1 MDEKNKIK
9 LTKENLVNKMELN
22 LLKNYPKSK
31 RDLDVRAK
39 KKDNK
44 IISTARKFGKE
55 FFDGDRDY
63 GYGGFSYNPK
73 YWQPVIPDFKKQYNL
88 SSESKVLDVGCAKG
102 FMMHDFLEIIPG
114 IEINGIDVSEYAIK
128 NCMTSVKGFAEV
140 ANANKLPFKDKSF
153 DLVIS
158 INTIHNLDLNEC
170 INSIKEIQRV
180 SRNYSFITVD
190 AYNSEDEK
198 KRMYDWNLTAKTIM
212 SVKDWKKL
220 FKEIGYNGD
229 YYWFIP

>member
-1 MDEKNKIK
+1 
-9 LTKENLVNKMELN
+9 MELN

-73 YWQPVIPDFKKQYNL
+73 YWQPVIPDFKQQYNL

-102 FMMHDFLEIIPG
+102 FMMHDFLKIIPG